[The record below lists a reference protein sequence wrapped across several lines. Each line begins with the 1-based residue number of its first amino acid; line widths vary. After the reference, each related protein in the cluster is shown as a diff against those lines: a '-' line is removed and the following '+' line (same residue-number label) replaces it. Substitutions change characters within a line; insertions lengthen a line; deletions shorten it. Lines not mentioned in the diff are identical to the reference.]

1 MNSVYTQTGIKK
13 FIPWIIL
20 LILILLFDI
29 VKVLPKTKEWLSIK
43 KEINT
48 ISQTIAEGT
57 VKQDESKKILDA
69 LNMKFENEAKDYI
82 IEESQIFPEHF
93 DAYEVSK
100 ILEIFSIQH
109 SLLSVDSGLR
119 LERISFSGGGKVKT
133 GEAFLQSKVSL
144 EFLCTEE
151 TLKRVV
157 KYFQSGELPEDYN
170 DNPSLDARDIDYL
183 RSHRLPLAH
192 IESIRINQASSESSF
207 KKISLDVS
215 FFSQQ

>member
-1 MNSVYTQTGIKK
+1 MNSVYSQTGIKK

-29 VKVLPKTKEWLSIK
+29 VKVLPQTKEWLSIK

-48 ISQTIAEGT
+48 ISRTIEEGKT
-57 VKQDESKKILDA
+57 QQELSKKTLDT
-69 LNMKFENEAKDYI
+69 LKMKFENEAEEYI

-109 SLLSVDSGLR
+109 SLLRVDSGLR
-119 LERISFSGGGKVKT
+119 LERISFSGGGKVKP
-133 GEAFLQSKVSL
+133 GDAFLQSKVSL

-151 TLKRVV
+151 TLKRVI
-157 KYFQSGELPEDYN
+157 KYLQSGELPDDYN

-192 IESIRINQASSESSF
+192 IESIRINQASSENSF
-207 KKISLDVS
+207 KKVSLDVS

>member
-1 MNSVYTQTGIKK
+1 MNSVYSQTGIKK
-13 FIPWIIL
+13 FIPWTIL

-29 VKVLPKTKEWLSIK
+29 VKVLPQTKEWLSIK

-48 ISQTIAEGT
+48 ISRTIEEGKT
-57 VKQDESKKILDA
+57 QQELSKKTLDT
-69 LNMKFENEAKDYI
+69 LKMKFENEAEEYI

-109 SLLSVDSGLR
+109 SLLRVDSGLR
-119 LERISFSGGGKVKT
+119 LERISFSGGGKVKP
-133 GEAFLQSKVSL
+133 GDAFLQSKVSL

-151 TLKRVV
+151 TLKRVI
-157 KYFQSGELPEDYN
+157 KYLQSGELPDDYN

-192 IESIRINQASSESSF
+192 IESIRINQASSENSF
-207 KKISLDVS
+207 KKVSLDVS